1 LADKLVSE
9 KPVELGKLIQIAYLV
24 VILSAFAWAK
34 EFLLPLILAILI
46 SFLLAPVVSRLERW
60 RFPRAIAVLSVVAIV
75 FALIGVLCSTLSLQA
90 LDLVNSLP
98 KYRDN
103 IHAKWAAIQQGP
115 PGPLNLAFSNIGS
128 AIADLSK
135 VTASAEGNQKSE
147 ATKVQIVSGADSIV
161 AMVKNSLTPIV
172 GPTGEFAVVVVLV
185 VFMLLE
191 RKRLGRRIL
200 RLTGHSHVVSTT
212 LAVDEVGSKLS
223 HFLLGQLLVNTG
235 YALLLWLGLFLI
247 GIPNALL
254 WAVLTLGLRFLPY
267 VGLWISAFFPLLLS
281 IAISAS
287 WKEPIL
293 TLALYGSL
301 ELFTNNFVE
310 PFVLGGST
318 GMSPLAIII
327 SALFWTWIWGP
338 IGLLLATPLSAGL
351 VVLGRYFPAF
361 HVCSVLLA
369 AEPPSSSETRF
380 ILLLTENRLPEA
392 KALLQ
397 ELSGMQLS
405 VEIAEEL
412 ILPTLR
418 VIEND
423 LYPGAS
429 NPTKSRIYAQLRE
442 LIEEMTLE
450 GSTEL
455 EQPPEQSTPE
465 QPGTAILPFMG
476 EGDEIVGRVVARLLA
491 AKGIG
496 TDLLSWRTLRAE
508 KVKRLKELKASLILL
523 SAIESRS
530 AITVGKMADSIRLD
544 VPDALILVGLWSL
557 PTEGAARSV
566 KRIRASSGSTLY
578 TNIDEAVRG
587 IVSLAPQAEDE
598 LSPEN
603 QDVRK

>member
-1 LADKLVSE
+1 
-9 KPVELGKLIQIAYLV
+9 
-24 VILSAFAWAK
+24 
-34 EFLLPLILAILI
+34 
-46 SFLLAPVVSRLERW
+46 
-60 RFPRAIAVLSVVAIV
+60 
-75 FALIGVLCSTLSLQA
+75 
-90 LDLVNSLP
+90 
-98 KYRDN
+98 
-103 IHAKWAAIQQGP
+103 
-115 PGPLNLAFSNIGS
+115 
-128 AIADLSK
+128 
-135 VTASAEGNQKSE
+135 
-147 ATKVQIVSGADSIV
+147 
-161 AMVKNSLTPIV
+161 
-172 GPTGEFAVVVVLV
+172 
-185 VFMLLE
+185 
-191 RKRLGRRIL
+191 
-200 RLTGHSHVVSTT
+200 
-212 LAVDEVGSKLS
+212 
-223 HFLLGQLLVNTG
+223 
-235 YALLLWLGLFLI
+235 
-247 GIPNALL
+247 
-254 WAVLTLGLRFLPY
+254 
-267 VGLWISAFFPLLLS
+267 
-281 IAISAS
+281 
-287 WKEPIL
+287 
-293 TLALYGSL
+293 
-301 ELFTNNFVE
+301 
-310 PFVLGGST
+310 
-318 GMSPLAIII
+318 MSPLAIII

-361 HVCSVLLA
+361 HFCSVLLA

-392 KALLQ
+392 KAFLQ

-405 VEIAEEL
+405 VGIAEEL

-455 EQPPEQSTPE
+455 EPPEQSTPE
-465 QPGTAILPFMG
+465 QPGTAIVPFMG
-476 EGDEIVGRVVARLLA
+476 EGDEIVGRVVARLVA

-544 VPDALILVGLWSL
+544 LPDALILVGLWSL

-566 KRIRASSGSTLY
+566 KRIRGSSGSTLY

-587 IVSLAPQAEDE
+587 IVSLVPRAEDE

-603 QDVRK
+603 QDVGK

>member
-46 SFLLAPVVSRLERW
+46 TFLLAPVVSRLERW
-60 RFPRAIAVLSVVAIV
+60 RFPRAIAVLSVVAIG

-115 PGPLNLAFSNIGS
+115 PGPLNLAFTNIGA
-128 AIADLSK
+128 AIADFSK
-135 VTASAEGNQKSE
+135 VTASAEGNQKAE
-147 ATKVQIVSGADSIV
+147 TTKVQIVSGADSIV

-172 GPTGEFAVVVVLV
+172 GPIGEFAVVVVLV

-191 RKRLGRRIL
+191 RKRLGRRFL

-223 HFLLGQLLVNTG
+223 QFLLGQLLVNTG
-235 YALLLWLGLFLI
+235 YALLLGLGLLLI

-254 WAVLTLGLRFLPY
+254 WAVLTLVLRFLPY

-281 IAISAS
+281 IAISTS
-287 WKEPIL
+287 WKEPMM

-301 ELFTNNFVE
+301 EVFTNNFVE

-361 HVCSVLLA
+361 HFCSVLLA

-392 KALLQ
+392 KAFLQ

-405 VEIAEEL
+405 VGIAEEL

-455 EQPPEQSTPE
+455 EPPEQSTPE
-465 QPGTAILPFMG
+465 QTGTAIVPFMG
-476 EGDEIVGRVVARLLA
+476 EGDEIVGRVVARLVA

-508 KVKRLKELKASLILL
+508 KVQRLKELKASLILL

-544 VPDALILVGLWSL
+544 LPDALILVGLWSL

-566 KRIRASSGSTLY
+566 KRIRGSSGSTLY

-587 IVSLAPQAEDE
+587 IVSLVPRAEDE

-603 QDVRK
+603 QDVGK

>member
-24 VILSAFAWAK
+24 VILWAFAWAK

-46 SFLLAPVVSRLERW
+46 SFLLVPVVSRLERW

-115 PGPLNLAFSNIGS
+115 PGPLNLAFSNIGA

-135 VTASAEGNQKSE
+135 ITASSEGNQKSE
-147 ATKVQIVSGADSIV
+147 TTKVQIVSGADSIV

-172 GPTGEFAVVVVLV
+172 GPIGEFAVVVVLV

-191 RKRLGRRIL
+191 RKRLGRRFL
-200 RLTGHSHVVSTT
+200 RLTGHSHVASTT

-235 YALLLWLGLFLI
+235 YALLLGLGLFLI
-247 GIPNALL
+247 GIPNAVL
-254 WAVLTLGLRFLPY
+254 WAVLTLVLRFLPY

-281 IAISAS
+281 IAISTS

-301 ELFTNNFVE
+301 EVFTNNFVE

-392 KALLQ
+392 KAFLQ

-405 VEIAEEL
+405 VGIAEEL

-450 GSTEL
+450 DSTEL
-455 EQPPEQSTPE
+455 EQRPEQSTPE
-465 QPGTAILPFMG
+465 QPGTAIVPFTG
-476 EGDEIVGRVVARLLA
+476 EGDEIVGSVVARLLA

-508 KVKRLKELKASLILL
+508 KVERLKELKASLILL

-530 AITVGKMADSIRLD
+530 AITVGKMADAIRLE
-544 VPDALILVGLWSL
+544 VPDARILVGLWSL

-587 IVSLAPQAEDE
+587 IVSLAPQAEEE

>member
-1 LADKLVSE
+1 MDLKTSDCFRPDWSSLLNAFAAGSGS
-9 KPVELGKLIQIAYLV
+9 GKLSAQ
-24 VILSAFAWAK
+24 ILS
-34 EFLLPLILAILI
+34 
-46 SFLLAPVVSRLERW
+46 
-60 RFPRAIAVLSVVAIV
+60 
-75 FALIGVLCSTLSLQA
+75 Q
-90 LDLVNSLP
+90 
-98 KYRDN
+98 
-103 IHAKWAAIQQGP
+103 
-115 PGPLNLAFSNIGS
+115 
-128 AIADLSK
+128 
-135 VTASAEGNQKSE
+135 
-147 ATKVQIVSGADSIV
+147 
-161 AMVKNSLTPIV
+161 
-172 GPTGEFAVVVVLV
+172 
-185 VFMLLE
+185 
-191 RKRLGRRIL
+191 
-200 RLTGHSHVVSTT
+200 
-212 LAVDEVGSKLS
+212 
-223 HFLLGQLLVNTG
+223 FLLGQLLVNTG
-235 YALLLWLGLFLI
+235 YALLLGLGLFLI

-254 WAVLTLGLRFLPY
+254 WVVLTLVLRFLPY

-281 IAISAS
+281 IAISTN

-301 ELFTNNFVE
+301 EVFTNNFVE

-392 KALLQ
+392 KAFLQ

-429 NPTKSRIYAQLRE
+429 NPTKSRIYTQLRE

-455 EQPPEQSTPE
+455 EQRPEQSTPE
-465 QPGTAILPFMG
+465 QPGTAIVPFTG

-491 AKGIG
+491 NRHGFVILANSSRRESK
-496 TDLLSWRTLRAE
+496 TSERTKSLVDSALRNR
-508 KVKRLKELKASLILL
+508 VKIS
-523 SAIESRS
+523 
-530 AITVGKMADSIRLD
+530 
-544 VPDALILVGLWSL
+544 
-557 PTEGAARSV
+557 
-566 KRIRASSGSTLY
+566 
-578 TNIDEAVRG
+578 NHRG
-587 IVSLAPQAEDE
+587 Q
-598 LSPEN
+598 N
-603 QDVRK
+603 GGCH